1 MKFTNIFNLLLAGA
15 FVAGASSCVDEIE
28 YTPAEKVDLADY
40 YFSTGNVTQND
51 LDEGQTSFSVLLG
64 RLNTEGEQTVPVK
77 TEIKTDADTT
87 DLFTIPKTVT
97 FADGEGTAL
106 LTVTYDEAKLT
117 RKVNYDFNFSL
128 DGIQDTPY
136 YLGNL
141 NVTCIYNPW
150 ITLGKGVYTDVIIGN
165 VFSLEGW
172 PFTYGVTVQEHPDT
186 KGFYRLVNPYAPG
199 TYPIAGVNY
208 GTSNYYVL
216 IHAEDPTA
224 VYLETSNIGFCGN
237 PTYGRFLVSSTAY
250 LNMTEEDSTLEQEK
264 EAGNCGELEQGN
276 VFIPAEKIEIAME
289 SYQDGAWNFKNSEE
303 FHLVL
308 PGYDAL
314 DRNWETLGMC
324 DFTDGFCGPF
334 LTAPQDNHTYKVRVD
349 INKKSPNIIRIVDP
363 YGAEAG
369 YPKSLRDPSKYITF
383 DVANPN
389 CIMLSDTI
397 TTVAHNRKTFGV
409 VLAMTVADSLFQKE
423 GWSVQEIIDEGIGGS
438 FADSV
443 ITIPAMDVIGMWS
456 NNKKHIYQETTD
468 VVLDLRYKNR
478 IPWEPATP
486 AAADAPVVSKPMV
499 LELRK

>member
-15 FVAGASSCVDEIE
+15 FVAGASSCVEEIE

-64 RLNTEGEQTVPVK
+64 RLSTEGEQTVPVK
-77 TEIKTDADTT
+77 TVVTAEGADPTGI
-87 DLFTIPKTVT
+87 FKIPETVT

-117 RKVNYDFNFSL
+117 RKVNYDFSFSL

-141 NVTCIYNPW
+141 NVTCMYNPW
-150 ITLGKGVYTDVIIGN
+150 ITLGKGVYTDVIVGTFFNID
-165 VFSLEGW
+165 GW

-199 TYPIAGVNY
+199 TYPIEGVNY

-250 LNMTEEDSTLEQEK
+250 LNMTEEDSTLEDEK
-264 EAGNCGELEQGN
+264 KAGNCGVLEQGN
-276 VFIPAEKIEIAME
+276 IFIEADKVQIAME
-289 SYQDGAWNFKNSEE
+289 LYQDGAWARQNTEE

-308 PGYDAL
+308 PGYSAL

-334 LTAPQDNHTYKVRVD
+334 LTNPQDNHTYKVRVD
-349 INKKSPNIIRIVDP
+349 INKKSPNVIRIVDP

-369 YPKSLRDPSKYITF
+369 YPKSLRDPSEYITF

-409 VLAMTVADSLFQKE
+409 VLATTQANSLFQ
-423 GWSVQEIIDEGIGGS
+423 GGLSIDEIVSEGIGGT

-443 ITIPAMDVIGMWS
+443 ITIPAEEIIGIWS
-456 NNKKHIYQETTD
+456 NNKKNVYQETTD
-468 VVLDLRYKNR
+468 VVLDLRAKNR
-478 IPWEPATP
+478 IPWEPAS
-486 AAADAPVVSKPMV
+486 AEASVVSKPMV